1 MSERYSPS
9 HRSASSERHIDRR
22 QYGVFMRSAAVLS
35 AISAVLVAPGSGALK
50 HESAPELSETIYT
63 KTMVAYGEPIAADV
77 FDDMVIASV
86 DDPRDDVTPLSSNE
100 YLAADFTDAIQGISS
115 TLDGVVNVPKS
126 IPVVNIDA
134 SPTGKH
140 IVEANSVIEGATVL
154 AEQSCYT
161 HDDLQQIHDQAVA
174 KLNLDKAA
182 VKMPI
187 VLQAEAAFCLSDTD
201 PDRAIPLAHVD
212 NELDAENY
220 GVYNFVS
227 LEPDTPKGVRRD
239 LRSEIHEAAHVEPL
253 GLPHALAVAPD
264 GDKFATSPSG
274 GGAVDIS
281 KLVTGDG
288 PYRLA
293 TRKSGHSQV
302 IDEYASSTTVMG
314 QLTPSQH
321 GDVFNFMEINQLNSE
336 ASRLQKI
343 DVADE
348 RSYELSTSNDDDA
361 VRGIVF
367 NMPSDHPLRNLVSAK
382 NQLTTMA
389 LGLNSANGD
398 DMATLEA
405 IGRLEDG
412 TTVTF
417 NLESYI
423 PTFDY
428 ERGEVAVYTD
438 KALGVQIVASAE
450 RPTNDATHS
459 EVTLHIKPLS
469 VRMIKETD
477 AIHGAPGTSFR

>member
-9 HRSASSERHIDRR
+9 HRRASSERHIDRR

-35 AISAVLVAPGSGALK
+35 AISAVLVSPGSGALK
-50 HESAPELSETIYT
+50 HQSAPELSDTTYT

-86 DDPRDDVTPLSSNE
+86 DDPSDEVTPLSSND
-100 YLAADFTDAIQGISS
+100 YLAADFTDAILGISS

-140 IVEANSVIEGATVL
+140 IVEANSVTEGATVL

-174 KLNLDKAA
+174 KLDLDKAA

-201 PDRAIPLAHVD
+201 PDRAIPLAHVV
-212 NELDAENY
+212 NESDAENY

-302 IDEYASSTTVMG
+302 IDEYAASTTVMG

-348 RSYELSTSNDDDA
+348 RSYELSTSTDDDA

-367 NMPSDHPLRNLVSAK
+367 DLPSDHPLRSLDGVKS
-382 NQLTTMA
+382 QLKTMA

-398 DMATLEA
+398 DMATLEV
-405 IGRLEDG
+405 IGRLENG

-428 ERGEVAVYTD
+428 ERGEVVVYTD
-438 KALGVQIVASAE
+438 KTLGIQVTAH
-450 RPTNDATHS
+450 ATKPIDGAKDS
-459 EVTLHIKPLS
+459 EVTLQVSALPVDVLEE
-469 VRMIKETD
+469 MAKEF
-477 AIHGAPGTSFR
+477 AAVAN